1 MIDSHAHLDDPRCE
15 SALASRLEAE
25 RARGVRG
32 WVVPG
37 VDLGTIDR
45 RRAVLAQ
52 LGAAGLF
59 GTVRFAVGVHPYFA
73 ASTLRSLGGPD
84 QVETLLVE
92 AAEELDAVAIG
103 ETGFDKSK
111 PEYIES
117 LDDQAKLFELSVRV
131 ANQLRLP
138 IIVHL
143 VRAEGELLRALKTCV
158 PEYGGVVHGFSGG
171 PESAE
176 QLLKRDLYL
185 GFGMSLLRRGS
196 DADTPLARAA
206 ARVPL
211 DRILVETDAPD
222 QTEDLLGVVQVVHR
236 LAEIRDEHPEDLAG
250 AIRQN
255 TETLFQCSFQ
265 P

>member
-15 SALASRLEAE
+15 SALAARLEAE
-25 RARGVRG
+25 RAQGISG

-37 VDLGTIDR
+37 VDLGTLDNR
-45 RRAVLAQ
+45 MALLTQ
-52 LGAAGLF
+52 LGAAGLY
-59 GTVRFAVGVHPYFA
+59 GMVRFAVGVHPYFA
-73 ASTLRSLGGPD
+73 ASTLRTLGGPD
-84 QVETLLVE
+84 AVEDLLAE
-92 AAEELDAVAIG
+92 SAEELEAVAIG

-111 PEYIES
+111 PEYSSALE
-117 LDDQAKLFELSVRV
+117 DQTKVFELQVRV
-131 ANQLRLP
+131 ANRLRLP

-143 VRAEGELLRALKTCV
+143 VRAEGELLGALKTN
-158 PEYGGVVHGFSGG
+158 PIEYGGVVHGFSGG

-185 GFGMSLLRRGS
+185 GFGMSLLKRAS
-196 DADTPLARAA
+196 HPDSPLARAA

-222 QTEDLLGVVQVVHR
+222 QTEDLRGVVQVVKR
-236 LAEIRDEHPEDLAG
+236 LAEIRGDHPEDLAA